1 MLEQYI
7 LPNKARVYLLPQ
19 ENALSTTTL
28 IMYPVGSRYESEK
41 LSGVSHYIEHMMFKG
56 TKKRKSAQILT
67 REIDRLGAEY
77 NAFTSKEYTGYYIK
91 AGAAYTNIAL
101 DILSDMLF
109 NSVFDAKEMEK
120 EKGPVCEEL
129 RMYKDNPIMNIDN
142 VFEELMYDGCAL
154 GRDIGGT
161 PEHVM
166 SYKRD
171 DVLKFRDRFYGPNN
185 MHIFMAG
192 HIGEEVREWIKNMYG
207 MQKNSGTPTRMF
219 DPATLGSSAVSK
231 RLRVEHKQA
240 DQAQLMLGFPA
251 FKYADEQNASLGVL
265 MTILGG
271 SMSSRLFTEIREKR
285 GLAYTVRSGAEKYRD
300 VGYGYVRAGVEPKN
314 INKTIAIVKKEL
326 EKIMTKGV
334 TKRELADAKTHLR
347 GAMELSLEDSS
358 TVASWYAK
366 QALFA
371 DEILTPEEKLAK
383 VDMVTAE
390 QIQNVAKNVFDWKKV
405 RIAIIGDVEKKDV
418 RF

>member
-1 MLEQYI
+1 MLEQYT

-28 IMYPVGSRYESEK
+28 IMYPVGSRYEPEK

-91 AGAAYTNIAL
+91 AGAAYTHISL

-109 NSVFDAKEMEK
+109 NSVYDAKEMEK

-142 VFEELMYDGCAL
+142 VFEELLYDGCAL

-161 PEHVM
+161 PTHVM
-166 SYKRD
+166 MYKRE
-171 DVLKFRDRFYGPNN
+171 DVLKFHDRFYGPNN
-185 MHIFMAG
+185 MHIFLAG

-207 MQKNSGTPTRMF
+207 AQKNSGTPTRIF
-219 DPATLGSSAVSK
+219 EPAALGSSAVTK
-231 RLRVEHKQA
+231 RIRVEHKKA

-251 FKYADEQNASLGVL
+251 FQYGDEQNNPFRVL
-265 MTILGG
+265 MGILGG

-285 GLAYTVRSGAEKYRD
+285 GLAYTVVASTETYRD

-314 INKTIAIVKKEL
+314 INKTIAVVKKEL
-326 EKIMTKGV
+326 EKLITKGV
-334 TKRELADAKTHLR
+334 TKRELADAKTHIR

-358 TVASWYAK
+358 TVASWYEK
-366 QALFA
+366 QALFS

-383 VDMVTAE
+383 VDAVTAE
-390 QIQNVAKNVFDWKKV
+390 QIQKVAKKVFDWKKV
-405 RIAIIGDVEKKDV
+405 RIAIIGNVETKNVK
-418 RF
+418 F